1 MLDGEGNLL
10 MLEAL
15 GEKIIILNVL
25 QMLVCK
31 HFITSELQRYKAMA
45 DAVKVV
51 DYQNLMSA
59 KCEAVKLSKD

>member
-1 MLDGEGNLL
+1 MLDGEGNLF

-15 GEKIIILNVL
+15 GKKIIILDVL
-25 QMLVCK
+25 QTLVCK

-45 DAVKVV
+45 DAVKAV
-51 DYQNLMSA
+51 DSQNLMGA

>member
-15 GEKIIILNVL
+15 GEKIIILDVL

-31 HFITSELQRYKAMA
+31 HFITSELQWYKAMA
-45 DAVKVV
+45 DAVKAV
-51 DYQNLMSA
+51 DSQNLMSA
-59 KCEAVKLSKD
+59 KCEEVKLSKD